1 VLQVAAIAPAYAPY
15 RQLIIDNNLTGE
27 FIANKSDS
35 ALASALA
42 DIGIGK
48 ELHASCVMKVLMQ
61 LKSGDESALTAAT
74 SHPSN

>member
-27 FIANKSDS
+27 FIAGKSDS

-42 DIGIGK
+42 DIGICK
-48 ELHASCVMKVLMQ
+48 ELHVSCVMKVLMQ
-61 LKSGDESALTAAT
+61 LKCGDESALSAAT
-74 SHPSN
+74 SHPSD

>member
-27 FIANKSDS
+27 FIASKSDS

-42 DIGIGK
+42 DIGICK
-48 ELHASCVMKVLMQ
+48 ELHVSCVMKVLMQ
-61 LKSGDESALTAAT
+61 LKSGDESALSAAT

>member
-1 VLQVAAIAPAYAPY
+1 VLQVSAIAPAYVPY

-27 FIANKSDS
+27 FIAGKSDS

-42 DIGIGK
+42 DIGICK
-48 ELHASCVMKVLMQ
+48 ELHVSCVMKVLMR
-61 LKSGDESALTAAT
+61 LKSGDESALSAAT